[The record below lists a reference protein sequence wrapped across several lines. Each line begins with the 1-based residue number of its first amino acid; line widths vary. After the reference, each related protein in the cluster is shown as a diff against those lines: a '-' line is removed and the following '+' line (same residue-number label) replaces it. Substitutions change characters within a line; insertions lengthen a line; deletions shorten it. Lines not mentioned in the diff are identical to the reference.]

1 MTISQKREA
10 TIKALQEGKTL
21 SEISRTVFHS
31 TGTGPVNNFIEKY
44 GIPVAQYSS
53 RYAFMDPEWLKEH
66 LEECGSPGKLA
77 AKYSMP
83 RTSVSRYAAKYGLYE
98 KKFTRTSKNSIN
110 ETYFENI
117 DNAKKAYWLGF
128 IMADG
133 NVYHYKDSDKVQFEI
148 KLQASDADHLREF
161 AKEIGFPEDKI
172 HLRDSERN
180 GTMTQCAT
188 IRSYNS
194 KFCNSLE
201 AYGISDRKSG
211 RESFPRKLI
220 PTEFHKD
227 FVRGFWD
234 GDGNIEKRRIY
245 IGSLSIGMISQL
257 SKYFAAS
264 DIMTYLEYD
273 ITPTGKKIMY
283 KLYVS
288 AQAWEKFRDLVY
300 YQGCLGLKRKIEVI
314 KDMQSTKF
322 GE

>member
-10 TIKALQEGKTL
+10 TIEALKEGKTL

-44 GIPVAQYSS
+44 GIPVAQYSF

-66 LEECGSPGKLA
+66 LEECDSPSKLA

-83 RTSVSRYAAKYGLYE
+83 RTSVSRYAVKYGLYE
-98 KKFTRTSKNSIN
+98 KKFTRTSKNSID

-133 NVYHYKDSDKVQFEI
+133 NIYHYKDNDKVQFEI

-172 HLRDSERN
+172 RLRDSERN
-180 GTMTQCAT
+180 GTTTQCAT
-188 IRSYNS
+188 IRSYNR
-194 KFCNSLE
+194 KFCDSLE
-201 AYGISDRKSG
+201 MYGISDRKSG
-211 RESFPRKLI
+211 HESFPRKLI
-220 PTEFHKD
+220 PMEFHKD

-234 GDGNIEKRRIY
+234 GDGDIEKRRIY
-245 IGSLSIGMISQL
+245 IGSLSVEMISQL

-264 DIMTYLEYD
+264 DIMTYLEYG

-288 AQAWEKFRDLVY
+288 AQGWEKFRDLVY
-300 YQGCLGLKRKIEVI
+300 YQGCLGLKRKIEII